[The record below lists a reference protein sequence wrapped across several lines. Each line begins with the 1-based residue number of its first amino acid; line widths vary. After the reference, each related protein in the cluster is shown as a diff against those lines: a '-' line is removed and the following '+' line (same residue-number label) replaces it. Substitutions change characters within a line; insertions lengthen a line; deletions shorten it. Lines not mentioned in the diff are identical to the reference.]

1 MNQIDDSA
9 TDQNRQND
17 QDFPNSNS
25 NGLEFEEKNNNNN
38 EEAVTVT
45 DDSVEQEE
53 EEEVSMETEVEK
65 VKEENFLSL
74 SPVTVFRIRL
84 NQPTSNLLHIMSL
97 PQISRNFR

>member
-1 MNQIDDSA
+1 MNQIADSA
-9 TDQNRQND
+9 TNQNRQNN
-17 QDFPNSNS
+17 QDLPNSNS

-45 DDSVEQEE
+45 DDSVEQQE
-53 EEEVSMETEVEK
+53 EEEVPMETEVEK

-74 SPVTVFRIRL
+74 SPATVFRIRL
-84 NQPTSNLLHIMSL
+84 NRPTSNLLHIMSL